1 MSLLCIV
8 DRNFSF
14 KCFFFNINTR
24 SGVIKLFEK
33 EECECVRIS
42 KEELGFVIGIIVWIV
57 LEDLFM
63 RVLRVGDVEVLFF
76 KT

>member
-1 MSLLCIV
+1 
-8 DRNFSF
+8 
-14 KCFFFNINTR
+14 
-24 SGVIKLFEK
+24 
-33 EECECVRIS
+33 VRIS